1 MATAEME
8 TTAMAAAV
16 THERALGI
24 ESLAR
29 EQFPDR
35 SGRVYLDAATIGL
48 APYSAGAAV
57 NRLVEQVI
65 ACPADSGTLHHQ
77 ALGALRDEARTT
89 VAELVGARSEDI
101 ALTESSTHGLGVAAQ
116 AIGLDR
122 GDRVLTTD
130 LEFVQMGVVLAQL
143 AGKGVRV
150 DVVGHEKGVITLDAI
165 RRQLTPDTRLVAISS
180 VQWTNGFRIDLA
192 GLAQLCRDHGAWL
205 LVDGAQHVG
214 VMPMDVRETPV
225 DILVASGHKWL
236 NSPFGMGFMYLA
248 PGIRERLALP
258 MPGFFAAEPP
268 LETWGESFTRPETVP
283 AMDFHFTRDG
293 RAWEIG
299 GTPNFPGAVA
309 LTATARLA
317 MRIGIGEIAAYSL
330 ALGDRL
336 IEGLDRRGLEVVSPR
351 DPGARSGIVT
361 FNTGSAEANVATMEH
376 LLACGIGV
384 SVRYTSGV
392 GGIRVSCHYF
402 NDTED
407 IDTLLDALG
416 TRLGT

>member
-1 MATAEME
+1 MAPTAGHEPALRVE
-8 TTAMAAAV
+8 SV
-16 THERALGI
+16 THG
-24 ESLAR
+24 
-29 EQFPDR
+29 QFPR
-35 SGRVYLDAATIGL
+35 LPGRTYLDAATIGL
-48 APYSAGAAV
+48 APYSASFAV
-57 NRLVEQVI
+57 SRLVEQLVSR
-65 ACPADSGTLHHQ
+65 PAESGTLRHQ
-77 ALGALRDEARTT
+77 ALGALRDETRTT
-89 VAELVGARSEDI
+89 VARLVGAHSADI
-101 ALTESSTHGLGVAAQ
+101 ALTESATHGLGVAARALPLTQ
-116 AIGLDR
+116 

-130 LEFVQMGVVLAQL
+130 LEFVQMGVVMAQL
-143 AGKGVRV
+143 ARKGVQV
-150 DVVGHEKGVITLDAI
+150 DVVGHEKGAISLDAI
-165 RRQLTPDTRLVAISS
+165 SRRLTPDTRLVAISS

-192 GLAQLCRDHGAWL
+192 DLAQLCRDRGAWL

-214 VMPMDVRETPV
+214 VMPVDVRDTPV
-225 DILVASGHKWL
+225 DILVSSGHKWL

-248 PGIRERLALP
+248 PGIRERLALS

-283 AMDFHFTRDG
+283 AMDFRFTRDA

-309 LTATARLA
+309 LAATAQLA
-317 MRIGIGEIAAYSL
+317 MRIGIDEIAAHSF

-336 IEGLDRRGLEVVSPR
+336 IEGLDRLGLEVVSSR

-361 FNTGSAEANVATMEH
+361 FSTGSAQNDVATMEH
-376 LLACGIGV
+376 LSARGIGV

-407 IDTLLDALG
+407 IDVLLDALSSFL
-416 TRLGT
+416 RAD